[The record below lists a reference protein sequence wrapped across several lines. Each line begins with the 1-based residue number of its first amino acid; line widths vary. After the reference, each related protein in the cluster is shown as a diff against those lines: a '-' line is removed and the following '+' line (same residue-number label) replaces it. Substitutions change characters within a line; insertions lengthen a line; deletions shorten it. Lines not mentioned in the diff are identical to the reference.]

1 MAGCDQLLA
10 RVRVVLLLLLCEAI
24 VRGEAALLVY
34 SGGYFYTPDY
44 KYRTPWW
51 GALLLL
57 LGLVSVVIALVMC
70 CCNCLG
76 ACCDCCCPRSNTVKV
91 VHERS
96 PV

>member
-1 MAGCDQLLA
+1 MAGLDQLLA

-24 VRGEAALLVY
+24 ARGEAAALLVY
-34 SGGYFYTPDY
+34 SDGYFYTPDY

-70 CCNCLG
+70 FCNCLG
-76 ACCDCCCPRSNTVKV
+76 ACCDCCCPPRTVKV